1 MRIEVSRQPQQEQ
14 RSACMS
20 CGIVVSFGTF
30 AAVEGRAAAAGVADD
45 EDGEGLGGEVVEG

>member
-30 AAVEGRAAAAGVADD
+30 AAVEGRAAVAGVADD